1 MPALLAAEANGAK
14 EKAENDVEASAG
26 QGLWPQPEPALWDG
40 VSQGGLGSS
49 GHAPEEPRVRLEVS

>member
-26 QGLWPQPEPALWDG
+26 QGLWPQLSALTPAASG
-40 VSQGGLGSS
+40 AMPSSPGGPLR
-49 GHAPEEPRVRLEVS
+49 ATLA